1 MYVDPE
7 VWLTETPA
15 KSGSW
20 WPEWIAWL
28 DGNSGA
34 PVTPPKTGCSSLGY
48 APLCDAPGTYVMQ
61 A

>member
-1 MYVDPE
+1 VDPE
-7 VWLTETPA
+7 VWLTETPL

-28 DGNSGA
+28 DGNSCA
-34 PVTPPKTGCSSLGY
+34 VVTPPKTGCPSLGY